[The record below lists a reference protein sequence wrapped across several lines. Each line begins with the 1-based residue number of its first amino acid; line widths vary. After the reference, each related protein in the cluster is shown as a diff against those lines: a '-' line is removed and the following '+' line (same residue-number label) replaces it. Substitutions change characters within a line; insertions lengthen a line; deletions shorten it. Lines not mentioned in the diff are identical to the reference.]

1 MYLETALDRELGS
14 ILYEDTPSED
24 ISNEQSERRIC
35 KRCTPGDKAFAVFR
49 PEFNK
54 IGKINDI
61 SSCGVSFSYINTREQ
76 KSGYSFANY
85 LMDPEIDILISD
97 EDIHLK
103 KIPCRV
109 VYDNKIFSIETDSIR
124 NMEVRQCGLEFMGLT
139 IDQLVALNSFIDR
152 F

>member
-1 MYLETALDRELGS
+1 MYLETALDKEMTS
-14 ILYEDTPSED
+14 ILYEDTTSED
-24 ISNEQSERRIC
+24 VSHEQTERRIC
-35 KRCTPGDKAFAVFR
+35 KRYTPGDKAFAVFR

-61 SSCGVSFSYINTREQ
+61 SSCGVSFSYINMREP
-76 KSGYSFANY
+76 KSGYSFSNY
-85 LMDPEIDILISD
+85 LMDPEIDILMTD

-109 VYDNKIFSIETDSIR
+109 VYDNKVFSIETDNLKS
-124 NMEVRQCGLEFMGLT
+124 MEVRQCGLEFMGLT
-139 IDQLVALNSFIDR
+139 IEQLVILNSFMDR